1 MCQAGLQALFTPAH
15 AALTFT
21 SLSNTSCHTIYP
33 LPREETMC
41 RSLEWEKYR
50 VLGDPTDPL
59 FGGYIQPKEQHRY
72 TNILSGM
79 WRCF

>member
-1 MCQAGLQALFTPAH
+1 
-15 AALTFT
+15 
-21 SLSNTSCHTIYP
+21 
-33 LPREETMC
+33 MC